1 MITAFFKSTWGI
13 VQSFRPVNLALIF
26 GLHKIAQW
34 VLIKDSADLFY
45 TPNLLIMR
53 QSLVQLMWGSILLAA
68 AGYLINDYY
77 DQTTD
82 RINKANKLSPIVT
95 RSRVLFWSIWI
106 GLNLFAFY
114 LGFSIDATTNQTSYG
129 PLFFGISVILWA
141 YNLSQWSKFIIGPLV
156 ISALVAFN
164 LVLVHDLV
172 FRAHDLGMNEA
183 FTTEPFNNIWAW
195 KTKWIWRIA
204 YLGFITNFICEI
216 IKDIEDINGDQNA
229 RRRTIPIVI
238 GIARTAKV
246 AVALGFILILSIAA
260 FIAVAINSSIAL
272 SVNLAVALVLGIWIT
287 YKCSK
292 IETQSQA
299 DSLSLMLKLLL
310 VLGLICLV
318 WL

>member
-1 MITAFFKSTWGI
+1 MLSAFFKSTWGF
-13 VQSFRPVNLALIF
+13 VQSFRPLNLALIF
-26 GLHKIAQW
+26 GLHKISQW
-34 VLIKDSADLFY
+34 VLIKDSADLY
-45 TPNLLIMR
+45 YAPNLMVMR
-53 QSLVQLMWGSILLAA
+53 QSLDQLMWASIFLAA

-82 RINKANKLSPIVT
+82 RINKANKVSPIVT
-95 RSRVLFWSIWI
+95 QSRVLFWSNWI
-106 GLNLFAFY
+106 GINLLAFY
-114 LGFSIDATTNQTSYG
+114 LGFSIDATTNHTNYG
-129 PLFFGISVILWA
+129 PLFIGISMILWA

-156 ISALVAFN
+156 ISAFVALN
-164 LVLVHDLV
+164 LVLVHELA

-183 FTTEPFNNIWAW
+183 FSAEPFNNILEW

-204 YLGFITNFICEI
+204 YLGFITNFMREI

-229 RRRTIPIVI
+229 RRRTIPIVL

-246 AVALGFILILSIAA
+246 AMALGLILILSIAA
-260 FIAVAINSSIAL
+260 FIAVAFNSSIAL
-272 SVNLAVALVLGIWIT
+272 SVNLAFALVLGIWIT

-299 DSLSLMLKLLL
+299 KSLSLMLKLLL
-310 VLGLICLV
+310 VLGLICLA

>member
-1 MITAFFKSTWGI
+1 M
-13 VQSFRPVNLALIF
+13 NLALIF

-114 LGFSIDATTNQTSYG
+114 LGFSIDATTNHTSYG
-129 PLFFGISVILWA
+129 LLFIGISVILWA

-164 LVLVHDLV
+164 FVLVHALA

-204 YLGFITNFICEI
+204 YLGFITNFIREI

-229 RRRTIPIVI
+229 RRRTIPIVM

-272 SVNLAVALVLGIWIT
+272 SVNLAFALVLGIWIT

-299 DSLSLMLKLLL
+299 KSLSLMLKLLL